1 MLTANIL
8 QRAFKIKSINE
19 GTCFTIDVDHRQYIV
34 TARHLVEGIVGQSTV
49 KIMQEKKWKNLQVTL
64 VGHGKGTVDISVLA
78 AEVQISPTHPLAT
91 TATGISLGQ
100 DIYFLGFPYELTN
113 EAGKMNMNFP
123 LPLVKKGIVS
133 MFDGNIILLD
143 GHNNPGFSGGPVV
156 FHPNSHSNDL
166 SVAGVIAGYRFD
178 REPVYKNQEQEQK
191 GKPLGY
197 YKANTGIIVTYEIRH
212 ALELIR
218 QNPIGLMV
226 KKKRI

>member
-1 MLTANIL
+1 
-8 QRAFKIKSINE
+8 
-19 GTCFTIDVDHRQYIV
+19 
-34 TARHLVEGIVGQSTV
+34 
-49 KIMQEKKWKNLQVTL
+49 
-64 VGHGKGTVDISVLA
+64 
-78 AEVQISPTHPLAT
+78 
-91 TATGISLGQ
+91 
-100 DIYFLGFPYELTN
+100 
-113 EAGKMNMNFP
+113 MNMNFP